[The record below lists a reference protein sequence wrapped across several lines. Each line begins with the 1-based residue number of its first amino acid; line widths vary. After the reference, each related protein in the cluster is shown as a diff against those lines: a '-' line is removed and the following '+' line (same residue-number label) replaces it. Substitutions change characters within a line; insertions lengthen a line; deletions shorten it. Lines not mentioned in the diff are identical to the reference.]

1 MAVRCPCARLASS
14 RDAMVA
20 GMMRTTSS
28 SASALVE
35 AQALSQGAKP
45 AYRVPDVQGPSHTEA
60 FYATTA
66 GGYSGAWNDATAAA
80 MGHLGDCPTI
90 SEVLAMRGQRLKPI
104 KPLVNTGISVLAK
117 QVEEAREARLADKVL
132 SADVLPKKFPAQASE
147 FNYPT
152 SAKRGANNPL
162 YQTASQAIGQET
174 PLDHQI
180 SDRYFPGANEFTK
193 QFVDLRPRNT
203 SLNTSSIP
211 SRVHKNLDTKY

>member
-1 MAVRCPCARLASS
+1 
-14 RDAMVA
+14 MVA

-45 AYRVPDVQGPSHTEA
+45 AYKVPDIQGPSHTEA
-60 FYATTA
+60 FYATTS
-66 GGYSGAWNDATAAA
+66 GQYSGAWNDSTNAS

-90 SEVLAMRGQRLKPI
+90 SEVLGMRGQRLKPI

-117 QVEEAREARLADKVL
+117 QVEEAKEARLAEKVL
-132 SADVLPKKFPAQASE
+132 SADVVPKKFPAQASE
-147 FNYPT
+147 FSYPA
-152 SAKRGANNPL
+152 SAKKGADNPL
-162 YQTASQAIGQET
+162 YQTASQAIGKET

-180 SDRYFPGANEFTK
+180 SDRYFPGRNEFTK

-203 SLNTSSIP
+203 SLSTSSNP
-211 SRVHKNLDTKY
+211 SRVHKSLDQQY